1 VARFDG
7 GGRVRP
13 ARVVLIGPECTG
25 KTWLAGELAA
35 HYGVPSAPEHA
46 REYVERHGEAL
57 TYADVE
63 AIARG
68 QKTGEDAAI
77 ARAEVQG
84 APLVVL
90 DTDLVSTM
98 VYSRHYY
105 GDCPRSIEEDAARRL
120 ADLYLLHHV
129 DVEWVADGRQRE
141 QPERREELFERF
153 RLTLAGLGARVADVA
168 GPWDERRLRA
178 VEAVG
183 GLLAERRPAAR

>member
-1 VARFDG
+1 
-7 GGRVRP
+7 VRP
-13 ARVVLIGPECTG
+13 ARIVLIGPECTG

-46 REYVERHGEAL
+46 REYLERHGAAL

-63 AIARG
+63 PIARG
-68 QKTGEDAAI
+68 QRAGEDGAI
-77 ARAEVQG
+77 ARAEARG

-90 DTDLVSTM
+90 DTDLVSTV

-120 ADLYLLHHV
+120 GDLYLLHHV

-141 QPERREELFERF
+141 QPERRGELFERF
-153 RLTLAGLGARVADVA
+153 RLALAGLGARVADVA

-178 VEAVG
+178 VEALG